1 MVDLLCNF
9 INNEAVPAGGAP
21 ESLAVTSPHTGET
34 IAQVPLSAAADVD
47 AAVAAAEA
55 AFGAWSGMT
64 LKARAAV
71 LLRLYNRLQVHA
83 DELAALVER
92 EHGKTRTEAQG
103 DVAKGLETLEYAIA
117 LPHTAAGRV
126 ETVSRGVQCR
136 DERVALGVVAAIV
149 PFNFPFMVPF
159 WTLPIALGMGNT
171 CVLKPSE
178 KVPLTMSRVC
188 ALAADVLPPGVLN
201 IVHGDRRA
209 ASALV
214 EHKAVRALTFVGTS
228 AVAEQIHA
236 RASVLGKRVLALGGA
251 KNHLVALPD
260 CDVEMTAQDV
270 VASFTGCAGERCM
283 AASVLLV
290 VGDQPALI
298 DRIVAKARAL
308 RPTGDCSASDA
319 APTMGPVIDT
329 AALQRIE
336 DAVAGA
342 EAAGAAVLLDG
353 RNAAEFSARRT
364 ESGGFWIGPSVLRH
378 QSATDH
384 AMHSEIFGPV
394 LSILHCATPDDA
406 LAVEN
411 ANEYGN
417 AACVYTAS
425 GAAAEYFSQR
435 FQAAM
440 IGVNIGV
447 PVPREPFSFGGIN
460 RSRFGAGDITGDAA
474 VEFFSYRR
482 KITTKWAVSA
492 EKSWMS

>member
-1 MVDLLCNF
+1 
-9 INNEAVPAGGAP
+9 
-21 ESLAVTSPHTGET
+21 
-34 IAQVPLSAAADVD
+34 
-47 AAVAAAEA
+47 
-55 AFGAWSGMT
+55 MT

-71 LLRLYNRLQVHA
+71 LLRLYKRLQEHA

-117 LPHTAAGRV
+117 LPHVAAGRV

-136 DERVALGVVAAIV
+136 DERVALGVVAAVV

-178 KVPLTMSRVC
+178 KVPLTMTRVC

-201 IVHGDRRA
+201 VVHGDRRA
-209 ASALV
+209 AAALV
-214 EHKAVRALTFVGTS
+214 EHSSVRALTFVGTS

-236 RASVLGKRVLALGGA
+236 RATLLGKRVLALGGA

-283 AASVLLV
+283 AASVLLI
-290 VGDQPALI
+290 VGDQPALV

-308 RPTGDCSASDA
+308 RPTGHLADGNPAGDV

-329 AALQRIE
+329 AALLRIE
-336 DAVAGA
+336 DAVARA

-353 RNAAEFSARRT
+353 RVAADFTGRRA

-378 QSATDH
+378 QSATDD
-384 AMHSEIFGPV
+384 AMHREIFGPV
-394 LSILHCATPDDA
+394 LSILHCSTPEEA